1 MAVRDKELI
10 INGKAVRSPE
20 QQVYQ
25 NMKDIEELQEVI
37 KPEYKCTTELSTSAT
52 SVAKSYTNAGED
64 VDSGWLLDPVGKK
77 FKITG
82 GDEDSLLIVFYTS
95 YQGQQGEPGQDGVS
109 AINDNSVSLEK
120 VWSSQKVFNEF
131 ARAKDKGVYI
141 TSTEPTLSDGVYTL
155 VGNTDITN
163 RNTDVPIK
171 ANDLIIYIDGD
182 DKVKIIYKVLTN
194 TGVGQNLTLS
204 KEADFGGGKQLYRHE
219 IQIYA
224 TSPSYRIMFTI
235 INERSEKYTTTE
247 QICNYLYEKL
257 GAVQKWITASGL
269 VNYNSTTC
277 PVFAVS
283 VDSDYPT
290 YKRLNARYGYTVNS
304 QTTINYAAQVIYAD
318 DESSTI
324 NDNVIAL

>member
-95 YQGQQGEPGQDGVS
+95 YQGPQGEPGQDGVS

-141 TSTEPTLSDGVYTL
+141 TSTEPILSDDVYTL

-171 ANDLIIYIDGD
+171 ANDLVIYIDGD
-182 DKVKIIYKVLTN
+182 DKVKSIYKVLTN

-204 KEADFGGGKQLYRHE
+204 KEADFGGGKQLYLHIISLVGYYSGNE
-219 IQIYA
+219 IRGYFQIIDNINLPYVKNSDYVEGTNQNIQAYFQNKGFSAQSFIKCYPAIIYA
-224 TSPSYRIMFTI
+224 YDNTLY
-235 INERSEKYTTTE
+235 NGVGAYN
-247 QICNYLYEKL
+247 NYLY
-257 GAVQKWITASGL
+257 
-269 VNYNSTTC
+269 
-277 PVFAVS
+277 VFAN
-283 VDSDYPT
+283 YAQ
-290 YKRLNARYGYTVNS
+290 NAIQLTGTTVND
-304 QTTINYAAQVIYAD
+304 TI
-318 DESSTI
+318 
-324 NDNVIAL
+324 IAL

>member
-25 NMKDIEELQEVI
+25 NMKDIEELQDVI

-82 GDEDSLLIVFYTS
+82 GDEDNLLIVFYTS
-95 YQGQQGEPGQDGVS
+95 YQGPQGEPGVDGVS
-109 AINDNSVSLEK
+109 AIDDDSVSLEK

-141 TSTEPTLSDGVYTL
+141 TSTEPTLSDDVYTL

-171 ANDLIIYIDGD
+171 ANDLVIYIDGD
-182 DKVKIIYKVLTN
+182 DKAKSIYKVLTN

-204 KEADFGGGKQLYRHE
+204 KEADFSEGTQLYQHNIEAKASGGGGNGIINL
-219 IQIYA
+219 QIISSSNTAFTGTTLKEWLVDNGFTLGLDYTSMQKGYTCNGYWIDSSSNKSAIIKITINNDTYA
-224 TSPSYRIMFTI
+224 VVYWRSAGLNYNDGVSLTDFIDTI
-235 INERSEKYTTTE
+235 IT
-247 QICNYLYEKL
+247 L
-257 GAVQKWITASGL
+257 
-269 VNYNSTTC
+269 
-277 PVFAVS
+277 
-283 VDSDYPT
+283 
-290 YKRLNARYGYTVNS
+290 
-304 QTTINYAAQVIYAD
+304 
-318 DESSTI
+318 
-324 NDNVIAL
+324 

>member
-25 NMKDIEELQEVI
+25 NMKDIEDLQEVI

-95 YQGQQGEPGQDGVS
+95 YQGPQGPSGVS
-109 AINDNSVSLEK
+109 AIDDNSVSLEK

-141 TSTEPTLSDGVYTL
+141 TSTEPTLSDDVYTL

-171 ANDLIIYIDGD
+171 VNDLVIYIDGD
-182 DKVKIIYKVLTN
+182 DKAKSIYKVLTN

-204 KEADFGGGKQLYRHE
+204 KEADFGGGKQLYQHHISIHGRDYDNQYYDISFTIVNDASTPYASVGGIVTYLGDE
-219 IQIYA
+219 GFDSQYKRIMASGVA
-224 TSPSYRIMFTI
+224 TSS
-235 INERSEKYTTTE
+235 N
-247 QICNYLYEKL
+247 
-257 GAVQKWITASGL
+257 
-269 VNYNSTTC
+269 
-277 PVFAVS
+277 
-283 VDSDYPT
+283 
-290 YKRLNARYGYTVNS
+290 YTVKGIS
-304 QTTINYAAQVIYAD
+304 KASTYINIWHTSGSVGIDSSKISDFQDVVIQ
-318 DESSTI
+318 
-324 NDNVIAL
+324 

>member
-25 NMKDIEELQEVI
+25 NMKDIEDLQEVI

-82 GDEDSLLIVFYTS
+82 GDEDNLLIVFYTS
-95 YQGQQGEPGQDGVS
+95 YQGPQGEPGQDGVS
-109 AINDNSVSLEK
+109 AIDDNSVSLEK

-141 TSTEPTLSDGVYTL
+141 TSTEPTLSDDVYTL

-171 ANDLIIYIDGD
+171 VNDLVIYIDGD
-182 DKVKIIYKVLTN
+182 DKAKSIYKVLTN

-204 KEADFGGGKQLYRHE
+204 KEADFGGGKQLYQHCISFYSDLIRF
-219 IQIYA
+219 
-224 TSPSYRIMFTI
+224 TTTI
-235 INERSEKYTTTE
+235 INDSSTKLNTVALIQT
-247 QICNYLYEKL
+247 YLNDKGFIGKQKMLIASGAWYGG
-257 GAVQKWITASGL
+257 GAVNVAIGLFKHATYNELHIAYAKGQDSSITSIQVSGL
-269 VNYNSTTC
+269 GS
-277 PVFAVS
+277 F
-283 VDSDYPT
+283 
-290 YKRLNARYGYTVNS
+290 TVED
-304 QTTINYAAQVIYAD
+304 TVLT
-318 DESSTI
+318 
-324 NDNVIAL
+324 L